1 VSKITRLKIGFA
13 AGIIVMLANAI
24 IPYQTFGWLSLANEA
39 AESAQHILIATN
51 DVLSAVKD
59 AESSHRGYVLTGR
72 GEFLKTYEGALREL
86 RSQLARLHS
95 LAAGRPELGPQLET
109 LNGQAEDRVRQ
120 MERLIDLRRD
130 QGLEPSARAAAE
142 GKGRR
147 IMDGLR
153 ATAREIIGAEQGRL
167 AELRRERARRS
178 AITAYALALVSF
190 LDLLVLGIVYYLVF
204 RTIAER
210 ARAEAELRSMGE
222 QLKAGVE
229 TLAARNREMEIF
241 HRMTDALQSC
251 ETTKETHDIIGKYG
265 GQLFPGTT
273 GALYVLQD
281 SRDALEAVSS
291 WGAERPR
298 PTMFERDRCWALRR
312 SQAHVMNDPASDVV
326 CGHVD
331 EGRGIA
337 PYLCVPLMA
346 QGEAIGL
353 IHIEGRRGAGGQPER
368 IGETMRVVAATLA
381 EQASLSLSN
390 VRLRETL
397 RQQSITDTLTGLYNR
412 RYLDETLPRELTRAE
427 RRRVPVA
434 VIMLD
439 VDHFKPFNDNY
450 GHDAGDAVLRSLAAL
465 MQKHARGGDILCR
478 YGGEEF
484 AMIMPEMTAA
494 IAAER
499 AGRLCGAARLL
510 SVHYDGHPLGRI
522 TISAGVAVFPEHAAD
537 ASELLRAADAA
548 LYAAKQGG
556 RDRVVVAGNAGPDS
570 ISHAA
575 R

>member
-1 VSKITRLKIGFA
+1 MSKITRLKVGFA
-13 AGIIVMLANAI
+13 AGILVMLANAV
-24 IPYQTFGWLSLANEA
+24 IPYQTFAWLSVANEA
-39 AESAQHILIATN
+39 AESATQLLAATN
-51 DVLSAVKD
+51 EVLSTIKD
-59 AESSHRGYVLTGR
+59 AEASQRGYVLTGR
-72 GEFLKTYEGALREL
+72 REFLKPYEAALRDV
-86 RSQLARLHS
+86 RPQIARLHA
-95 LAAGRPELGPQLET
+95 LVAHRPEMGARVDT
-109 LNGQAEDRVRQ
+109 LNGQVEDRIRE

-130 QGLEPSARAAAE
+130 QGLEPSARAVAD
-142 GKGRR
+142 GKGRQ
-147 IMDGLR
+147 IMDGIR
-153 ATAREIIGAEQGRL
+153 ATTRELITSEQARLI
-167 AELRRERARRS
+167 ELRRERERRS
-178 AITAYALALVSF
+178 TITAYALALVSF
-190 LDLLVLGIVYYLVF
+190 LDLLVLGIVYHLVF

-210 ARAEAELRSMGE
+210 TKVEAELRVMSE

-251 ETTKETHDIIGKYG
+251 QTTKETHEIIGMYG

-281 SRDALEAVSS
+281 SRDILEAASR
-291 WGAERPR
+291 WGAERAR
-298 PTMFERDRCWALRR
+298 PAMFERDQCWALRR
-312 SQAHVMNDPASDVV
+312 SQTHVMNDPATDVV
-326 CGHVD
+326 CAHVD
-331 EGRGIA
+331 AGRWTP

-368 IGETMRVVAATLA
+368 IGDTTRVVAATLA

-390 VRLRETL
+390 MRLRETM
-397 RQQSITDTLTGLYNR
+397 RQQSITDPLTGLYNR
-412 RYLDETLPRELTRAE
+412 RYLDETLRRELTRAA
-427 RRRVPVA
+427 RRQLPVA

-439 VDHFKPFNDNY
+439 VDHFKPFNDSY
-450 GHDAGDAVLRSLAAL
+450 GHEAGDAVLRSLAAL

-499 AGRLCGAARLL
+499 AGRLCEAARLL
-510 SVHYDGHPLGRI
+510 SVHHDGHPLGRI

-537 ASELLRAADAA
+537 APELLRTADAA

-556 RDRVVVAGNAGPDS
+556 RDRVVVAE
-570 ISHAA
+570 A
-575 R
+575 RPQA

>member
-1 VSKITRLKIGFA
+1 MTKITRLKIGFA

-39 AESAQHILIATN
+39 AESAHQVLEATN

-59 AESSHRGYVLTGR
+59 AEASQRGYVLTGR
-72 GEFLKTYEGALREL
+72 REFLKTYESALREM
-86 RSQLARLHS
+86 RPQMARLHG
-95 LAAGRPELGPQLET
+95 LVAGRPELRSSVET
-109 LNGQAEDRVRQ
+109 LNSQVEDRIRE

-130 QGLEPSARAAAE
+130 QGLEPTARAVAE

-147 IMDGLR
+147 IMESIR
-153 ATAREIIGAEQGRL
+153 ATAREMISSEERRL
-167 AELRRERARRS
+167 GELRRERARRS

-210 ARAEAELRSMGE
+210 ARAEADLRSMSE
-222 QLKAGVE
+222 QLKGGVE
-229 TLAARNREMEIF
+229 TLAARNREMEVL

-251 ETTKETHDIIGKYG
+251 DTIRETHEIIGKYG
-265 GQLFPGTT
+265 AQLFPGTA
-273 GALYVLQD
+273 GALYVLHD
-281 SRDALEAVSS
+281 SRDVLEAASS
-291 WGAERPR
+291 WGAERGR
-298 PTMFERDRCWALRR
+298 PAVFERDQCWALRR

-331 EGRGIA
+331 EARGTA

-397 RQQSITDTLTGLYNR
+397 RQQSITDALTGLYNR
-412 RYLDETLPRELTRAE
+412 RYLDEMLRRELARAA
-427 RRRVPVA
+427 RRNLPVA

-439 VDHFKPFNDNY
+439 VDHFKAFNDSY
-450 GHDAGDAVLRSLAAL
+450 GHEAGDAVLRSLAAL

-494 IAAER
+494 IAVER
-499 AGRLCGAARLL
+499 AGRLCEAARLL
-510 SVHYDGHPLGRI
+510 SVHHDGHPLGRI
-522 TISAGVAVFPEHAAD
+522 TISAGVAVSPQHAAD
-537 ASELLRAADAA
+537 APELLRAADTA
-548 LYAAKQGG
+548 LYTAKQGG
-556 RDRVVVAGNAGPDS
+556 RDRVVVAE
-570 ISHAA
+570 A
-575 R
+575 RPQA